1 MEENIMNPYL
11 RRAKFE
17 DLTEIM
23 DIIDDGRK
31 ALEKNGIPQ
40 WKDGDGPNHDI
51 FLEDIKNQEAYVMIL
66 NKKIIGIASIIS
78 KPEAPYKTIENGK
91 WDETQNSYVSI
102 HRVAIDTSI
111 KGKGLSNK
119 LLELLINTASILG
132 YIDIRIDTHPKNLIM
147 QRVIKNAGFVEKGD
161 ILLPV
166 KNGERKAFQLIL
178 D

>member
-1 MEENIMNPYL
+1 MNPYL

-23 DIIDDGRK
+23 NIIEDGRE
-31 ALEKNGIPQ
+31 ALKKNGIPQ
-40 WKDGDGPNHDI
+40 WKDGDGPSYDI

-66 NKKIIGIASIIS
+66 NKKVIGVASIIS
-78 KPEAPYKTIENGK
+78 NPEEAYKTIENGK
-91 WDETQNSYVSI
+91 WDESQSSYVSI

-119 LLELLINTASILG
+119 LLELLITTASILG
-132 YIDIRIDTHPKNLIM
+132 NTDIRIDTHPKNLIM
-147 QRVIKNAGFVEKGD
+147 QRVIKNSGFGEKGD

-166 KNGERKAFQLIL
+166 RDGERKAFQLIL
-178 D
+178 N